1 MAALN
6 KSTQQMDAN
15 PKEEPE
21 ELFEGPVRQMLQL
34 SSYVVGTTG
43 PSIALNS
50 SQFYQELGQ
59 IGSRPDKVTS
69 AWFLSRGKYVVE
81 GAVNGACL
89 ETA

>member
-50 SQFYQELGQ
+50 SQFYQEIGQ